1 MISFKEALKIHSSI
15 PLKPLEI
22 EVVSLFESTGR
33 ILAEDIICIHA
44 LPKFNQ
50 SAMDGYGFK
59 MQDLGKKTQ
68 VIQHIFAGD
77 DVSALEVKENE
88 CVKIMTGAM
97 VPKGIETIVPIECM
111 LESHENFALAPK
123 DFKINANIRQKGENA
138 SLNSVLVPKNTRLN
152 YGHIALIASQGF
164 KEIKA
169 FRKLKIALFSSGDE
183 LVPSGQN
190 ALECQVYDVN
200 SVGIFNML
208 KNYNTH
214 FLGVLKDDKN
224 LQLKILEL
232 QDYDV
237 ILSSAGVSVGDKDF
251 FKDALKERNALFYYE
266 KVNLKPGKPV
276 TLAQL
281 NQSIIIGLPGNPL
294 SCLVVLR
301 VLILPLLERLS
312 LNKDFKLKP
321 FKAQINAPLK
331 LKDKRAHLILG
342 NYSNHQ
348 FIPYNNNRYE
358 SGAIQA
364 LAQVD
369 SIALI
374 NEGVGLVQGEIEIL
388 RFEN

>member
-22 EVVSLFESTGR
+22 EVVSLFESIGR

-77 DVSALEVKENE
+77 DVSTLEVKENE

-111 LESHENFALAPK
+111 LESHKDFALAPK
-123 DFKINANIRQKGENA
+123 DFKIHANIRQKGENA

-164 KEIKA
+164 KEVKA

-183 LVPSGQN
+183 LVPLGQN

-200 SVGIFNML
+200 SVGVFNML

-251 FKDALKERNALFYYE
+251 FKDALKEKNALFYYE

-348 FIPYNNNRYE
+348 FIPYNNNRYD

-374 NEGVGLVQGEIEIL
+374 DEGVRLVQGEIEIL

>member
-33 ILAEDIICIHA
+33 ILAEDIVCIHA

-59 MQDLGKKTQ
+59 MQDLGKRTQ

-77 DVSALEVKENE
+77 DVSALEVRENE

-97 VPKGIETIVPIECM
+97 VPKGIETIIPIECM
-111 LESHENFALAPK
+111 LESHKNSALAPK

-183 LVPSGQN
+183 LVPLGQN

-200 SVGIFNML
+200 SVSIFNML

-331 LKDKRAHLILG
+331 LKGERAHLILG

-364 LAQVD
+364 LARVD

-374 NEGVGLVQGEIEIL
+374 DEGVGLVQGEIEIL

>member
-15 PLKPLEI
+15 PLKPLEV
-22 EVVSLFESTGR
+22 EVVSLFENTGR
-33 ILAEDIICIHA
+33 VLAEDIICTHA

-59 MQDLGKKTQ
+59 MQDLGKRTQ
-68 VIQHIFAGD
+68 VVQRIFAGD

-111 LESHENFALAPK
+111 LESHKNSALAPK

-183 LVPSGQN
+183 LVPLGQN

-200 SVGIFNML
+200 SVGVFNML

-224 LQLKILEL
+224 LQLKILES

-251 FKDALKERNALFYYE
+251 FKDALKEKNALFYYE

-276 TLAQL
+276 TLARL

-331 LKDKRAHLILG
+331 LKNKRTHLILG

-374 NEGVGLVQGEIEIL
+374 DEGVGLVQGEIEIL

>member
-22 EVVSLFESTGR
+22 EVISLFESIGR
-33 ILAEDIICIHA
+33 ILAEDIICTHA

-68 VIQHIFAGD
+68 VIQRIFAGD

-111 LESHENFALAPK
+111 LESHTNSALAPK

-183 LVPSGQN
+183 LVPLGQN

-224 LQLKILEL
+224 LQLKTLES

-251 FKDALKERNALFYYE
+251 FKDALKEKNALFYYE

-276 TLAQL
+276 TLARL
-281 NQSIIIGLPGNPL
+281 NQSMIIGLPGNPL
-294 SCLVVLR
+294 SCLLVLR

-331 LKDKRAHLILG
+331 LKGERTHLILG

-348 FIPYNNNRYE
+348 FIPYNDNRYE

-374 NEGVGLVQGEIEIL
+374 DEGVGLVQGEIEIL

>member
-22 EVVSLFESTGR
+22 EVISLFESIGR
-33 ILAEDIICIHA
+33 ILAEDIVCIHA

-68 VIQHIFAGD
+68 VIQRIFAGD

-97 VPKGIETIVPIECM
+97 VPKGIETIIPIECM
-111 LESHENFALAPK
+111 LESHKNSALAPK

-183 LVPSGQN
+183 LLPLGQN

-200 SVGIFNML
+200 SVGVFNML

-224 LQLKILEL
+224 LQLKILES

-251 FKDALKERNALFYYE
+251 FKDALKEKNALFYYE

-294 SCLVVLR
+294 SCLLVLR

-364 LAQVD
+364 LARVD

-374 NEGVGLVQGEIEIL
+374 DEGVGLVQGEIEIL

>member
-22 EVVSLFESTGR
+22 EVVSLFESIGR
-33 ILAEDIICIHA
+33 VLAEDIICIHA

-68 VIQHIFAGD
+68 VIQRIFAGN

-97 VPKGIETIVPIECM
+97 VPKGIETIIPIECM

-183 LVPSGQN
+183 LVPLGQN

-200 SVGIFNML
+200 SVGVFNML

-214 FLGVLKDDKN
+214 FLGVLKDDKD

-251 FKDALKERNALFYYE
+251 FKDALKEKNALFYYE

-276 TLAQL
+276 TLARL

-294 SCLVVLR
+294 SCLLVLR

-364 LAQVD
+364 LARVD

-374 NEGVGLVQGEIEIL
+374 DEGVGLVQGEIEIL

>member
-33 ILAEDIICIHA
+33 ILAEDIVCIHA

-97 VPKGIETIVPIECM
+97 VPKGIETIIPIECM

-183 LVPSGQN
+183 LVPLGQN

-251 FKDALKERNALFYYE
+251 FKDALKEKNALFYYE

-276 TLAQL
+276 TLARL

-331 LKDKRAHLILG
+331 LEGERAHLILG

-348 FIPYNNNRYE
+348 FITYNNNRYE

-364 LAQVD
+364 LARVD

-374 NEGVGLVQGEIEIL
+374 DEGVGLVQGEIEIL

>member
-22 EVVSLFESTGR
+22 EVVSLFESIGR
-33 ILAEDIICIHA
+33 VLAEDIICIHA

-77 DVSALEVKENE
+77 DVSTLEVKENE

-123 DFKINANIRQKGENA
+123 DFKIHANIRQKGENA

-183 LVPSGQN
+183 LVPLGQN

-200 SVGIFNML
+200 SVGVFNML

-251 FKDALKERNALFYYE
+251 FKDALKEKNALFYYE
-266 KVNLKPGKPV
+266 KINLKPGKPV

-294 SCLVVLR
+294 SCLLVLR

-331 LKDKRAHLILG
+331 LKGERAHLILG

-358 SGAIQA
+358 SGAIQS
-364 LAQVD
+364 LARVD

-374 NEGVGLVQGEIEIL
+374 DEGVGLVQGEIEIL

>member
-1 MISFKEALKIHSSI
+1 MVSFKEALKIHSSI

-33 ILAEDIICIHA
+33 ILAEDIVCIHA

-59 MQDLGKKTQ
+59 MQDLGKRTQ

-111 LESHENFALAPK
+111 LESHKNFALAPK

-183 LVPSGQN
+183 LVPLGQN

-214 FLGVLKDDKN
+214 FLGVLKDDKD
-224 LQLKILEL
+224 LQLKILES

-251 FKDALKERNALFYYE
+251 FKDALKEKNALFYYE

-364 LAQVD
+364 LARVD

-374 NEGVGLVQGEIEIL
+374 DEGVGLVQGEIEIL

>member
-22 EVVSLFESTGR
+22 EVISLFESIGHV
-33 ILAEDIICIHA
+33 LAEDIVCIHA

-68 VIQHIFAGD
+68 VVQCIFAGD
-77 DVSALEVKENE
+77 DVSALEVKKNE

-97 VPKGIETIVPIECM
+97 VPKGIETIIPVECM
-111 LESHENFALAPK
+111 LESHKNFALAPK

-183 LVPSGQN
+183 LVPLGQN

-214 FLGVLKDDKN
+214 FLGVLKDDKD
-224 LQLKILEL
+224 LQLKILES

-251 FKDALKERNALFYYE
+251 FKDALKEKNALFYYE

-276 TLAQL
+276 TLARL

-331 LKDKRAHLILG
+331 LKGERTHLILG

-358 SGAIQA
+358 SGAIEA

-374 NEGVGLVQGEIEIL
+374 DEGVGLVQGEIEIL

>member
-33 ILAEDIICIHA
+33 ILAEDIVCIHA

-111 LESHENFALAPK
+111 LESHKNFALAPK

-183 LVPSGQN
+183 LVPLGQN

-200 SVGIFNML
+200 SMGIFNML

-251 FKDALKERNALFYYE
+251 FKDALKEKNALFYYE

-276 TLAQL
+276 TLARL
-281 NQSIIIGLPGNPL
+281 NQSVIIGLPGNPL

-331 LKDKRAHLILG
+331 LKNKRAHLILG

-358 SGAIQA
+358 SGAIEA
-364 LAQVD
+364 LARVD

-374 NEGVGLVQGEIEIL
+374 DEGVGLVQGEIEIL

>member
-22 EVVSLFESTGR
+22 EVISLFESIGR
-33 ILAEDIICIHA
+33 VLAEDIICTHA

-68 VIQHIFAGD
+68 VVQRIFAGD

-183 LVPSGQN
+183 LVPLGQN

-200 SVGIFNML
+200 SVGVFNML

-214 FLGVLKDDKN
+214 FLGVLKDDKD
-224 LQLKILEL
+224 LQLKILES

-251 FKDALKERNALFYYE
+251 FKDALKEKNALFYYE

-276 TLAQL
+276 TLARL

-331 LKDKRAHLILG
+331 LKNKRTHLILG
-342 NYSNHQ
+342 NYLNHQ

-364 LAQVD
+364 LARVD

-374 NEGVGLVQGEIEIL
+374 DEGVGLVQGEIDIL

>member
-22 EVVSLFESTGR
+22 EVVSLFESIGR

-59 MQDLGKKTQ
+59 MQDLGQKTQ

-77 DVSALEVKENE
+77 DVSALEVRENE

-123 DFKINANIRQKGENA
+123 DFKIHANIRQKGENA

-152 YGHIALIASQGF
+152 YGHIALIASQGI

-183 LVPSGQN
+183 LVPLGQN

-200 SVGIFNML
+200 SVGVFNML

-251 FKDALKERNALFYYE
+251 FKDALKEK

-331 LKDKRAHLILG
+331 LKNKRTHLILG

-374 NEGVGLVQGEIEIL
+374 DEGVGLVQGEIEIL

>member
-22 EVVSLFESTGR
+22 EVVSLFESIGR
-33 ILAEDIICIHA
+33 VLAEDIICTHA

-97 VPKGIETIVPIECM
+97 VPKGIETIIPIECM
-111 LESHENFALAPK
+111 LESHENSALAPK
-123 DFKINANIRQKGENA
+123 DFKIHANIRQKGENA

-183 LVPSGQN
+183 LVPLGQN

-251 FKDALKERNALFYYE
+251 FKDALKEKNALFYYE

-294 SCLVVLR
+294 SCLLVLR

-312 LNKDFKLKP
+312 LNKDFKLNP

-342 NYSNHQ
+342 NYSNHK

-374 NEGVGLVQGEIEIL
+374 DEGVGLVQGEIEIL

>member
-22 EVVSLFESTGR
+22 EVISLFESIGR
-33 ILAEDIICIHA
+33 VLAEDIICTHA

-68 VIQHIFAGD
+68 VIQRIFAGD

-111 LESHENFALAPK
+111 LESHKNSALAPK
-123 DFKINANIRQKGENA
+123 DFKIHANIRQKGENA

-183 LVPSGQN
+183 LVPLGQN

-224 LQLKILEL
+224 LQLKTLES

-251 FKDALKERNALFYYE
+251 FKDALKEKNALFYYE

-276 TLAQL
+276 TLAKL
-281 NQSIIIGLPGNPL
+281 NQSMIIGLPGNPL
-294 SCLVVLR
+294 SCLLVLR
-301 VLILPLLERLS
+301 ILILPLLERLS

-331 LKDKRAHLILG
+331 LKGERTHLILG

-348 FIPYNNNRYE
+348 FIPYNNNRYD

-364 LAQVD
+364 LARVD

-374 NEGVGLVQGEIEIL
+374 DEGVGLVQGEIEIL

>member
-22 EVVSLFESTGR
+22 EVVSLFESIGR
-33 ILAEDIICIHA
+33 VLAEDIICTHA

-68 VIQHIFAGD
+68 VIQRIFAGD

-97 VPKGIETIVPIECM
+97 VPKGIETIIPIECM
-111 LESHENFALAPK
+111 LENHKNFALAPK

-183 LVPSGQN
+183 LVPLGKN

-224 LQLKILEL
+224 LQLKILES

-276 TLAQL
+276 TLARL

-294 SCLVVLR
+294 SCLLVLR

-331 LKDKRAHLILG
+331 LKGERAHLILG

-358 SGAIQA
+358 SGAIEA
-364 LAQVD
+364 LARVD

-374 NEGVGLVQGEIEIL
+374 DEGVGLVQGEIEIL

>member
-22 EVVSLFESTGR
+22 EVISLFESIGR
-33 ILAEDIICIHA
+33 VLAEDIICTHA

-68 VIQHIFAGD
+68 VIQRIFAGD

-97 VPKGIETIVPIECM
+97 VPKGIETIIPIECM
-111 LESHENFALAPK
+111 LESHKNSALAPK

-183 LVPSGQN
+183 LVPLGQN

-224 LQLKILEL
+224 LQLKILES

-251 FKDALKERNALFYYE
+251 FKDALKEKNALFYYE

-276 TLAQL
+276 TLARL

-312 LNKDFKLKP
+312 LNKDFKLKL

-358 SGAIQA
+358 SGAIEA
-364 LAQVD
+364 LARVD

-374 NEGVGLVQGEIEIL
+374 DEGVGLVQGEIEIL

>member
-22 EVVSLFESTGR
+22 EVISLFESIGR
-33 ILAEDIICIHA
+33 ILAEDIICTHA

-77 DVSALEVKENE
+77 DVSALEVRENE

-97 VPKGIETIVPIECM
+97 VPKGIETIIPIECM

-183 LVPSGQN
+183 LVPLGQN

-224 LQLKILEL
+224 LQLKILES

-251 FKDALKERNALFYYE
+251 FKDALKEKNALFYYE

-276 TLAQL
+276 TLARL

-294 SCLVVLR
+294 SCLLVLR

-331 LKDKRAHLILG
+331 LKGERAHLILG

-358 SGAIQA
+358 SGAIEA

-374 NEGVGLVQGEIEIL
+374 DEGVGLVQGEIEIL

>member
-22 EVVSLFESTGR
+22 EVISLFESIGR
-33 ILAEDIICIHA
+33 ILAEDIICIQT

-68 VIQHIFAGD
+68 VIQRIFAGD
-77 DVSALEVKENE
+77 DVSTLEVKENE
-88 CVKIMTGAM
+88 CIKIMTGAM

-152 YGHIALIASQGF
+152 YGHIALIASQGL

-183 LVPSGQN
+183 LVPLGQN

-214 FLGVLKDDKN
+214 FLGVLKDDKD
-224 LQLKILEL
+224 LQLKKLES

-251 FKDALKERNALFYYE
+251 FKDALKEKNALFYYE

-276 TLAQL
+276 TLAKL

-294 SCLVVLR
+294 SCLLVLR

-331 LKDKRAHLILG
+331 LKSERAHLILG
-342 NYSNHQ
+342 NYSNNQ
-348 FIPYNNNRYE
+348 FIPYNDNRYD

-374 NEGVGLVQGEIEIL
+374 DEGVGLVQGEIEIL

>member
-22 EVVSLFESTGR
+22 EVISLFESTGR
-33 ILAEDIICIHA
+33 VLAEDIICIHA

-111 LESHENFALAPK
+111 LESHKDFALAPK
-123 DFKINANIRQKGENA
+123 DFKIHANIRQKGENA

-152 YGHIALIASQGF
+152 YGHIVLIASQGF

-183 LVPSGQN
+183 LVPLGQN

-276 TLAQL
+276 TLARL

-331 LKDKRAHLILG
+331 LKNKRTHLILG

-364 LAQVD
+364 LARVD

-374 NEGVGLVQGEIEIL
+374 DEGVGLVQGEIEIL

>member
-22 EVVSLFESTGR
+22 EVISLFESIGR
-33 ILAEDIICIHA
+33 VLAEDIICIHA

-59 MQDLGKKTQ
+59 MQDLGQKTQ

-97 VPKGIETIVPIECM
+97 VPKGIETIIPIECM

-183 LVPSGQN
+183 LVPLGKN

-224 LQLKILEL
+224 LQLKILES

-251 FKDALKERNALFYYE
+251 FKDALKEKNALFYYE

-276 TLAQL
+276 TLARL

-294 SCLVVLR
+294 SCLLVLR

-331 LKDKRAHLILG
+331 LKGERAHLILG

-348 FIPYNNNRYE
+348 FIPYNDNRYD

-364 LAQVD
+364 LARVD

-374 NEGVGLVQGEIEIL
+374 DEGVGLVQGEIEIL

>member
-22 EVVSLFESTGR
+22 EVISLFESIGR
-33 ILAEDIICIHA
+33 VLAEDIICIHA

-68 VIQHIFAGD
+68 IIQRIFAGD

-97 VPKGIETIVPIECM
+97 VPKGIETIIPIECM
-111 LESHENFALAPK
+111 LESHKNSALAPK

-169 FRKLKIALFSSGDE
+169 FRKLRIALFSSGDE
-183 LVPSGQN
+183 LVPLGQN

-200 SVGIFNML
+200 SVGVFNML

-214 FLGVLKDDKN
+214 FLGVLKDDKD
-224 LQLKILEL
+224 LQLKTLES

-251 FKDALKERNALFYYE
+251 FKDALKEKNALFYYE

-276 TLAQL
+276 TLARL

-331 LKDKRAHLILG
+331 LKGERAHLILG

-374 NEGVGLVQGEIEIL
+374 DEGVGLVQGEIEIL

>member
-22 EVVSLFESTGR
+22 EVISLFESIGR

-68 VIQHIFAGD
+68 VVQRIFAGD

-111 LESHENFALAPK
+111 LESHTNFALAPK

-152 YGHIALIASQGF
+152 YGHIALIASQGL

-183 LVPSGQN
+183 LVPLGQN
-190 ALECQVYDVN
+190 ALECQVYDAN

-214 FLGVLKDDKN
+214 FLGVLKDNKD
-224 LQLKILEL
+224 LQLKPLES

-251 FKDALKERNALFYYE
+251 FKDALKEKNALFYYE

-276 TLAQL
+276 TLAKL

-294 SCLVVLR
+294 SCLLVR

-331 LKDKRAHLILG
+331 LKGERTHLILG
-342 NYSNHQ
+342 NYLNNQ
-348 FIPYNNNRYE
+348 FIPYNNNRYN

-374 NEGVGLVQGEIEIL
+374 DEGVRLVQGEIEIL

>member
-22 EVVSLFESTGR
+22 EVVSLFESIGR

-97 VPKGIETIVPIECM
+97 VPKGIETIIPIECM

-183 LVPSGQN
+183 LVPLGQN

-200 SVGIFNML
+200 SVGVFNML

-251 FKDALKERNALFYYE
+251 FKDALKEKNALFYYE

-276 TLAQL
+276 TLARL

-364 LAQVD
+364 LARVD

-374 NEGVGLVQGEIEIL
+374 DEGVGLVQGEIEIL

>member
-22 EVVSLFESTGR
+22 EVISLFESIGR
-33 ILAEDIICIHA
+33 VLAEDIICIHA

-68 VIQHIFAGD
+68 VIQRIFAGD

-97 VPKGIETIVPIECM
+97 VPKGIETIIPIECM
-111 LESHENFALAPK
+111 LESHKNSALAPK

-183 LVPSGQN
+183 LVPLGQN

-224 LQLKILEL
+224 LQLKILES

-251 FKDALKERNALFYYE
+251 FKDALKEKNALFYYE

-276 TLAQL
+276 TLARL

-294 SCLVVLR
+294 SCLLVLR

-312 LNKDFKLKP
+312 LNKDFELKP

-331 LKDKRAHLILG
+331 LKGERAHLILG

-364 LAQVD
+364 LVQVD

-374 NEGVGLVQGEIEIL
+374 DEGVGLVQGEIEIL

>member
-22 EVVSLFESTGR
+22 EVISLFESIGR
-33 ILAEDIICIHA
+33 ILAEDIVCIHA

-68 VIQHIFAGD
+68 VIQCIFAGD
-77 DVSALEVKENE
+77 DVSTLEVKENE

-97 VPKGIETIVPIECM
+97 VPKGIETIVPIEYM

-183 LVPSGQN
+183 LVPLGQN
-190 ALECQVYDVN
+190 TLEYQVYDVN

-224 LQLKILEL
+224 LQLKPLES

-251 FKDALKERNALFYYE
+251 FKDALKEKNALFYYE

-276 TLAQL
+276 TLARL

-294 SCLVVLR
+294 SCLLVLR

-331 LKDKRAHLILG
+331 LKGERAHLILG

-358 SGAIQA
+358 SGAIEA

-374 NEGVGLVQGEIEIL
+374 DEGVGLVQGEIEIL

>member
-1 MISFKEALKIHSSI
+1 MISF
-15 PLKPLEI
+15 
-22 EVVSLFESTGR
+22 
-33 ILAEDIICIHA
+33 
-44 LPKFNQ
+44 N
-50 SAMDGYGFK
+50 GFK

-97 VPKGIETIVPIECM
+97 VPKGIETIIPIECM
-111 LESHENFALAPK
+111 LESHTNFALAPK

-152 YGHIALIASQGF
+152 YGHIALIASQGL

-183 LVPSGQN
+183 LVPLGQN

-214 FLGVLKDDKN
+214 FLGVLKDDKD
-224 LQLKILEL
+224 LQLKPLES

-251 FKDALKERNALFYYE
+251 FKDALKEKNALFYYE

-281 NQSIIIGLPGNPL
+281 NQSILIGLPGNPL
-294 SCLVVLR
+294 SCLLVLR
-301 VLILPLLERLS
+301 ILILPLLERLS

-331 LKDKRAHLILG
+331 LKSERAHLILG
-342 NYSNHQ
+342 NYSNNQ
-348 FIPYNNNRYE
+348 FIPYNNNRYD

-374 NEGVGLVQGEIEIL
+374 DEGVRLVQGEIEIL
-388 RFEN
+388 KFEN

>member
-1 MISFKEALKIHSSI
+1 MISFKEALKIHSNI
-15 PLKPLEI
+15 PLKPLEV
-22 EVVSLFESTGR
+22 EVVSLFESAGR

-59 MQDLGKKTQ
+59 MQDLGQKTQ

-111 LESHENFALAPK
+111 LESHKDFALAPK
-123 DFKINANIRQKGENA
+123 DFKIHANIRQKGENA
-138 SLNSVLVPKNTRLN
+138 SLNSVLVPKNTHLN

-183 LVPSGQN
+183 LVPLGQN

-200 SVGIFNML
+200 SVSVFNML

-224 LQLKILEL
+224 LQLKVLEL

-251 FKDALKERNALFYYE
+251 FKDALKEKNALFYYE

-294 SCLVVLR
+294 SCLLVLR

-312 LNKDFKLKP
+312 LNKDFKLNP

-374 NEGVGLVQGEIEIL
+374 DEGVGLVQGEIEIL

>member
-22 EVVSLFESTGR
+22 EVISLFESIGR
-33 ILAEDIICIHA
+33 VLAEDIICTHA

-77 DVSALEVKENE
+77 DVSTLEVRENE

-111 LESHENFALAPK
+111 LESHENSALAPK
-123 DFKINANIRQKGENA
+123 GFKINANIRQKGENA

-183 LVPSGQN
+183 LVPLGQN

-251 FKDALKERNALFYYE
+251 FKDALKEKNALFYYE

-276 TLAQL
+276 TLARL

-331 LKDKRAHLILG
+331 LKGERTHLILG
-342 NYSNHQ
+342 NYSNNQ
-348 FIPYNNNRYE
+348 FIPYNNNRYD

-374 NEGVGLVQGEIEIL
+374 DEGVGLVQGEIEIL

>member
-15 PLKPLEI
+15 PLKPLEV
-22 EVVSLFESTGR
+22 EVVSLFESIGR
-33 ILAEDIICIHA
+33 ILAEDIICTHA

-68 VIQHIFAGD
+68 VIQRIFAGD

-111 LESHENFALAPK
+111 LESHKDFALAPK
-123 DFKINANIRQKGENA
+123 DFKIHANIRQKGENA

-183 LVPSGQN
+183 LVPLGQN

-251 FKDALKERNALFYYE
+251 FKDALKEKNALFYYE

-294 SCLVVLR
+294 SCLLVLR

-312 LNKDFKLKP
+312 LNKDFKLNL

-331 LKDKRAHLILG
+331 LKGERTHLILG

-364 LAQVD
+364 LARVD

-374 NEGVGLVQGEIEIL
+374 DEGVGLVQGEIEIL

>member
-68 VIQHIFAGD
+68 VVQCIFAGD
-77 DVSALEVKENE
+77 DVSALKVRENE

-97 VPKGIETIVPIECM
+97 VPKGIETIIPIECM
-111 LESHENFALAPK
+111 LESHKNFALAPK

-183 LVPSGQN
+183 LVPLGQN

-200 SVGIFNML
+200 SVGVFNML

-331 LKDKRAHLILG
+331 LKDKRVHLILG

-364 LAQVD
+364 LARVD

-374 NEGVGLVQGEIEIL
+374 DEGVGLVQGEIEIL

>member
-22 EVVSLFESTGR
+22 EVISLFESIGR

-68 VIQHIFAGD
+68 VVQRIFAGD
-77 DVSALEVKENE
+77 DVSALEVRENE

-111 LESHENFALAPK
+111 LESHKNFALAPK

-183 LVPSGQN
+183 LVPLGQN
-190 ALECQVYDVN
+190 ALECQVYDIN
-200 SVGIFNML
+200 SVGVFNML

-224 LQLKILEL
+224 LQLKILES

-251 FKDALKERNALFYYE
+251 FKDALKEKNALFYYE

-276 TLAQL
+276 TLARL

-294 SCLVVLR
+294 SCLLVLR

-312 LNKDFKLKP
+312 LNKDFELKP

-331 LKDKRAHLILG
+331 LKGERAHLILG

-364 LAQVD
+364 LARVD

-374 NEGVGLVQGEIEIL
+374 DEGVGLVQGEIEIL

>member
-22 EVVSLFESTGR
+22 EVISLFESIGR
-33 ILAEDIICIHA
+33 VLAEDIICIHA

-68 VIQHIFAGD
+68 VIQRIFAGD

-97 VPKGIETIVPIECM
+97 VPKGIETIIPIECM
-111 LESHENFALAPK
+111 LESHKDFALAPK

-183 LVPSGQN
+183 LVPLGQN

-200 SVGIFNML
+200 SVGVFNML

-224 LQLKILEL
+224 LQLKILES

-251 FKDALKERNALFYYE
+251 FKDALKEKNALFYYE

-276 TLAQL
+276 TLAKL

-331 LKDKRAHLILG
+331 LKNKRTHLILG

-358 SGAIQA
+358 SGAIEA
-364 LAQVD
+364 LARVD

-374 NEGVGLVQGEIEIL
+374 DEGVGLVQGEIEIL